1 MIIEITETIKNI
13 MEIYL
18 PIIAEHMI
26 WLDEIINGVMV

>member
-1 MIIEITETIKNI
+1 MNEIIETIKNI

-18 PIIAEHMI
+18 PIIAKHMI

>member
-1 MIIEITETIKNI
+1 MKELIERLISI
-13 MEIYL
+13 MEIFL